1 LEGRHSSTELLPHGY
16 TILAGKTTFVKN
28 SLSLYPLDKMVQ
40 LLYTRQTVA
49 YCLVRGIMIGF
60 ETQEVKRKELSILRV
75 LSDSREPLGAR
86 VIARRLKDLG
96 VELGERAVR
105 YHLKLM
111 DERGLTRT
119 VGRDGRLITDPGIDE
134 LRSALVRDKV
144 GFAISRI
151 ELLAFRTNFNSEEHT
166 GSIPVNVSFF
176 SRENF
181 NQALQAMKP
190 AFAAGLCVSD
200 LVAVAK
206 EGERLGEITVPDG
219 KIGLAT
225 VCSIMINGSLLK
237 AGVPIDSRFGGILQV
252 KNHQPLR
259 FVELIHYAGSSLD
272 PSEVF
277 ISARMTSVRE
287 VALSG
292 NGKILANFREI
303 PALCR
308 PTAEEVIAKLK
319 EAGLGGLLLLGNIS
333 EPVCEIPVELN
344 RVGMILLG
352 GLNPVAAAKEA
363 GIEAENRAM
372 STLIDYQDLIKF
384 RSLLR

>member
-1 LEGRHSSTELLPHGY
+1 
-16 TILAGKTTFVKN
+16 
-28 SLSLYPLDKMVQ
+28 
-40 LLYTRQTVA
+40 
-49 YCLVRGIMIGF
+49 MIGF
-60 ETQEVKRKELSILRV
+60 ETQEVERKELSILRV
-75 LSDSREPLGAR
+75 LSDSKEPLGAR

-111 DERGLTRT
+111 DERGLTRNI
-119 VGRDGRLITDPGIDE
+119 GRDGRLITDSGIDE

-151 ELLAFRTNFNSEEHT
+151 ELLAFRTNFNSKKRN

-176 SRENF
+176 PQQNF
-181 NQALQAMKP
+181 NQALRAMKSV
-190 AFAAGLCVSD
+190 FAAGLCVSN

-206 EGERLGEITVPDG
+206 EGEHLGEITVPDG
-219 KIGLAT
+219 KMGLAT
-225 VCSIMINGSLLK
+225 VCSIVINGSLLK
-237 AGVPIDSRFGGILQV
+237 AGIPIDSRFGGILQV
-252 KNHQPLR
+252 KDHKPLR

-277 ISARMTSVRE
+277 VSARMTSVNE
-287 VALSG
+287 AVTSG

-308 PTAEEVIAKLK
+308 STAEEVMAGLK
-319 EAGLGGLLLLGNIS
+319 EAGLGGLLLMGNTS

-352 GLNPVAAAKEA
+352 GLNPIAAAEEA
-363 GIEAENRAM
+363 GIESENRAM
-372 STLIDYQDLIKF
+372 STIIDYQELIKF
-384 RSLLR
+384 WELVR